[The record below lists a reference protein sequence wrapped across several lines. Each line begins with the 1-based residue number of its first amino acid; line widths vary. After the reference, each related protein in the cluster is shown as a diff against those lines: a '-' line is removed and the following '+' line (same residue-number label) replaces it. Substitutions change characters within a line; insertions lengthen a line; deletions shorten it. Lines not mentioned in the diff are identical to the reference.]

1 MQKQKKWLQLGT
13 GLLAVGAL
21 ALGACDNGDSAESSG
36 STAETDTSSEDNE
49 VIEETE
55 EQEATENTETVEITF
70 WHAMNGPHQDA
81 ITELTNRF
89 NESQDE
95 FYVNEQGQGG
105 YAELSQSVMGAG
117 VSGDLPT
124 MSQLTASD
132 VPDLASNGLLVELTD
147 DFLVSNGMEQDTL
160 DDIFDGF
167 LMSSEYDG
175 EKYAMPFSKSTRLMY
190 YNQDIL
196 DEYGFDV
203 PASWDEITALGE
215 EMVAAADDR
224 VAMGFENGFEMEY
237 ETIARQNGADFINR
251 DTLTADIDSPE
262 SVEALEFINTM
273 FEEGHARTAGEDG
286 YFSGPFGRGE
296 AALYIGS
303 SAGIAH
309 VQPVAD
315 ENGLDWGTAEIP
327 QFNGTPLTLFAGN
340 DLALYASA
348 SEEEQ
353 RGYVAFMEF
362 LLQPEHTAEWAMS
375 TGYVPIRESALQDED
390 YLAFLE
396 ENPQQ
401 EAPNHMLEY
410 GMASP
415 TFVGYGQFRNA
426 LLDAMDDVAVSGMDP
441 QTVLENLQV
450 EAESIIES
458 NN

>member
-1 MQKQKKWLQLGT
+1 MQKQKKWLHLGT

-49 VIEETE
+49 VTE
-55 EQEATENTETVEITF
+55 ETENTETVEITF

-89 NESQDE
+89 NESQEE

-375 TGYVPIRESALQDED
+375 TGYVPIRESALQDDD
-390 YLAFLE
+390 YVAFLE

-401 EAPNHMLEY
+401 EAANNMLDY

-415 TFVGYGQFRNA
+415 TFVGYGQFRNT